1 MTGAKGRSGGSRPNA
16 GRKPSQQRLEE
27 VRKGIFK
34 GVAYVGGGKE
44 RGLSPGEYT
53 RASQWDEYDKLF
65 LTRPE
70 VSSAILTIAGQVISR
85 GYTTAPNIRL
95 TLDEGAGTKET
106 TTKPTAPA
114 DDPTA
119 LKAKELCDAYAADIN
134 ADSMIHASTIFLCL
148 HGTLFLENNV
158 VGKKMINTRMFPWQK
173 QMEPA
178 SISSDGYMIAWRQMK
193 MGSKVKDFKEN
204 EIVAL
209 RFPPV
214 DEQGYGTSLITS
226 VKSVLATR
234 TQLDADMKDYIHKTA
249 WPKEMFSLGDQ
260 STPATPENAEA
271 TYGRVKNWKPGDV
284 YVTNV
289 PVKYQACGVGDAE
302 SRIFP
307 QIMTVMNDRCVD
319 GLLVA
324 PISYRRNATEASARV
339 LDDNMRVSL
348 IQPIQQLWKRAL
360 EREIFTPLLE
370 GEGVDPKYCPS
381 IMFTPPTEDELLKKT
396 QRIIAIAQ
404 GLNARSWALKQL
416 DIKEEEA
423 PVEQPKPEKPPDA
436 KPESPE
442 SKAPASKGEEKRGG
456 EA

>member
-27 VRKGIFK
+27 LRKGTFK

-44 RGLSPGEYT
+44 RDLSPGEYT
-53 RASQWDEYDKLF
+53 RASLWDECDKLF

-85 GYTTAPNIRL
+85 GYTTAPNIHL
-95 TLDEGAGTKET
+95 SLNGDTGTKET
-106 TTKPTAPA
+106 TTDPTTPA
-114 DDPTA
+114 DDPAA
-119 LKAKELCDAYAADIN
+119 LKAKEICDAYAADIE
-134 ADSMIHASTIFLCL
+134 ADGMIHEGTILLCL
-148 HGTLFLENNV
+148 HGTLFLENNI

-178 SISSDGYMIAWRQMK
+178 SISSDGYMITWRQMK

-209 RFPPV
+209 RVPPI
-214 DEQGYGTSLITS
+214 DEQGFGTSLITS

-234 TQLDADMKDYIHKTA
+234 TQLDVDLKDYIHKTA
-249 WPKEMFSLGDQ
+249 WPKELFSLGDQ
-260 STPATPENAEA
+260 STPATSENAEA
-271 TYGRVKNWKPGDV
+271 TYGKVKNWKSGDV
-284 YVTNV
+284 FVTNV
-289 PVKYQACGVGDAE
+289 PVKYQACGVGDVE

-307 QIMTVMNDRCVD
+307 QVMTVLNDRCID
-319 GLLVA
+319 GILVP
-324 PISYRRNATEASARV
+324 PISYLRNATEASARA
-339 LDDNMRVSL
+339 LENNLRVSL
-348 IQPIQQLWKRAL
+348 VQPIQRLWKRVI

-396 QRIIAIAQ
+396 QRVIAIAQ
-404 GLNARSWALKQL
+404 GLGARSWALKQL

-423 PVEQPKPEKPPDA
+423 SLEQPKQEKPPD
-436 KPESPE
+436 KSQSPE
-442 SKAPASKGEEKRGG
+442 PVKGERDKEPPTKGG
-456 EA
+456 EV